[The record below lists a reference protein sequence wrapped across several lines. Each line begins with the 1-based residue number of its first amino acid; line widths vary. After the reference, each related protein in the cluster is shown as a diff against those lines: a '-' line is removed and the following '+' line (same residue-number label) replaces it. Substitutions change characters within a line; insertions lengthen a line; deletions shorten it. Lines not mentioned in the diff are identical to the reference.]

1 MDDVSGRR
9 SAKLMLK
16 KYMVDQ
22 LKEGMIV
29 GQAVHKEDMSVLL
42 GEGTV
47 LNQQMIDSLSERNIV
62 SIQIKED
69 DPEEEAPAPIPKAV
83 QPQGG
88 KVKTIPVKET
98 ILDTGYVKEYDACF
112 IELKSLYEVTK
123 AHGSVDKD
131 SAETLAQNIL
141 PLCSGA
147 KAVAHIHNM
156 TVSGEYLIHHSLHV
170 AILAGLMGKW
180 LKMSRKDQLRLITA
194 GFLIDIGNLRI
205 DQAILDKEG
214 VLTPDERKIMQRHP
228 NFGHEF
234 IMAGELGK
242 DKQIAEAVLQNHERN
257 DGSGYPEGLVKAQI
271 GDFAR
276 ILAIMD
282 MYDAMASNRSY
293 AKKRSPFEVFNILSD
308 DIMKGRLDTDY
319 GFRFIRR
326 VCHSLNGNW
335 VKLSNGEAGKIIY
348 IDESRLASLPV
359 VQTMDGEFI
368 DLNIRTDIKIEYLL
382 TSREIE
388 EE

>member
-1 MDDVSGRR
+1 
-9 SAKLMLK
+9 MLK
-16 KYMVDQ
+16 KYTVDQ
-22 LKEGMIV
+22 LKEGMVV
-29 GQAVHKEDMSVLL
+29 GQAVYKEDMSVLL

-62 SIQIKED
+62 SVEIREED
-69 DPEEEAPAPIPKAV
+69 GEEALAPMPQKSQGVQGAPA
-83 QPQGG
+83 
-88 KVKTIPVKET
+88 KTIPLKEP
-98 ILDTGYVKEYDACF
+98 ILDEGYVRDYGDCF
-112 IELKSLYEVTK
+112 IELKSLFEVTK

-156 TVSGEYLIHHSLHV
+156 TPKGEYTIHHSLHV

-180 LKMSRKDQLRLITA
+180 LKMPQKDQLRLITA
-194 GFLIDIGNLRI
+194 GSLILIGNLRI
-205 DQAILDKEG
+205 EQAMLDKEG
-214 VLTPDERKIMQRHP
+214 VLTPDERKIMQEHP
-228 NFGHEF
+228 KFGHEL
-234 IMAGELGK
+234 IMAGGLGE
-242 DKQIAEAVLQNHERN
+242 DKEIAEAVLQYHERG
-257 DGSGYPEGLVKAQI
+257 DGSGYPRGLVKEEI
-271 GDFAR
+271 GKFAR
-276 ILAIMD
+276 VLAIMD
-282 MYDAMASNRSY
+282 MYDAMASDRSY

-308 DIMKGRLDTDY
+308 DIMNGQLDTEF

-348 IDESRLASLPV
+348 IDESRLAALPV
-359 VQTMDGEFI
+359 VQTMDGEFM
-368 DLNIRTDIKIEYLL
+368 DLNLRTDVKVEYLL

>member
-1 MDDVSGRR
+1 
-9 SAKLMLK
+9 MLK
-16 KYMVDQ
+16 KYAVDQ
-22 LKEGMIV
+22 LKEGMVV
-29 GQAVHKEDMSVLL
+29 GQAVYKEDMSVLL

-62 SIQIKED
+62 SVEIR
-69 DPEEEAPAPIPKAV
+69 EEGGEEGPSPMPQK
-83 QPQGG
+83 PQGVQG
-88 KVKTIPVKET
+88 AAAKIIPLKEP
-98 ILDTGYVKEYDACF
+98 ILDEGYVRDYGDCF
-112 IELKSLYEVTK
+112 IELKSLFEVTK

-156 TVSGEYLIHHSLHV
+156 TVKGEYTIHHSLHV

-180 LKMSRKDQLRLITA
+180 LKMPQKDQLRLITA
-194 GFLIDIGNLRI
+194 GSLILIGNLRI
-205 DQAILDKEG
+205 EQAMLDKEG
-214 VLTPDERKIMQRHP
+214 ALTPDERKIMQEHP
-228 NFGHEF
+228 KFGHEL
-234 IMAGELGK
+234 IMAGGLGE
-242 DKQIAEAVLQNHERN
+242 DKEIAEAVLQYHERG
-257 DGSGYPEGLVKAQI
+257 DGSGYPRGLVKEEI
-271 GDFAR
+271 GKFAR
-276 ILAIMD
+276 VLAIMD
-282 MYDAMASNRSY
+282 MYDAMASDRSY

-308 DIMKGRLDTDY
+308 DIMNGQLDTEF

-348 IDESRLASLPV
+348 IDESRLAALPV
-359 VQTMDGEFI
+359 VQTMDGEFM
-368 DLNIRTDIKIEYLL
+368 DLNLRTDVKVEYLL

>member
-1 MDDVSGRR
+1 
-9 SAKLMLK
+9 MLK
-16 KYMVDQ
+16 KYTVDQ
-22 LKEGMIV
+22 LKEGMVV
-29 GQAVHKEDMSVLL
+29 GQAVYKEDMSVLL

-62 SIQIKED
+62 SVEIR
-69 DPEEEAPAPIPKAV
+69 EEGGEEVPSPMPQK
-83 QPQGG
+83 PQGVQG
-88 KVKTIPVKET
+88 EAAKIIPLKEP
-98 ILDTGYVKEYDACF
+98 ILDEGYVKDYGDCF
-112 IELKSLYEVTK
+112 IELKSLFEVTK

-131 SAETLAQNIL
+131 SAEVLAQNIL

-156 TVSGEYLIHHSLHV
+156 TLKGEYTIHHSLHV

-180 LKMSRKDQLRLITA
+180 LKMPQKDQLRLITA
-194 GFLIDIGNLRI
+194 GFLILIGNLRI
-205 DQAILDKEG
+205 EQAMLDKEG
-214 VLTPDERKIMQRHP
+214 VLTPDERKIMQEHP
-228 NFGHEF
+228 KFGHEL
-234 IMAGELGK
+234 IMAGGLGE
-242 DKQIAEAVLQNHERN
+242 DKEIAEAVLQYHERG
-257 DGSGYPEGLVKAQI
+257 DGSGYPRGLVKEEI
-271 GDFAR
+271 GKFAR
-276 ILAIMD
+276 VLAIMD
-282 MYDAMASNRSY
+282 MYDAMASDRSY

-308 DIMKGRLDTDY
+308 DIMNGQLDTEF

-348 IDESRLASLPV
+348 IDESRLAALPV
-359 VQTMDGEFI
+359 VQTMDGEFM
-368 DLNIRTDIKIEYLL
+368 DLNLRTDVKVEYLL

>member
-1 MDDVSGRR
+1 
-9 SAKLMLK
+9 MLK
-16 KYMVDQ
+16 KYTVDQ
-22 LKEGMIV
+22 LKEGMVV
-29 GQAVHKEDMSVLL
+29 GQTVYREDMSVLL

-62 SIQIKED
+62 SVEIRE
-69 DPEEEAPAPIPKAV
+69 EGGEEALAPM
-83 QPQGG
+83 PQRAQGTAE
-88 KVKTIPVKET
+88 KTIPLKEP
-98 ILDTGYVKEYDACF
+98 ILDEGYVRDYGECF
-112 IELKSLYEVTK
+112 IELKALFEVTK

-131 SAETLAQNIL
+131 SAEVLAQNIL

-156 TVSGEYLIHHSLHV
+156 TLKGEYTIHHSLHV

-180 LKMSRKDQLRLITA
+180 LKMPQKDQLRLITA
-194 GFLIDIGNLRI
+194 GFLILIGNLRI
-205 DQAILDKEG
+205 EKAMLDKEG
-214 VLTPDERKIMQRHP
+214 VLTPDERKIMQEHP
-228 NFGHEF
+228 KFGHEL
-234 IMAGELGK
+234 IMAGGLGE
-242 DKQIAEAVLQNHERN
+242 DKEIAEAVLQYHERG
-257 DGSGYPEGLVKAQI
+257 DGSGYPRGLLKEEI
-271 GDFAR
+271 GEFAR

-282 MYDAMASNRSY
+282 MYDAMASDRSY
-293 AKKRSPFEVFNILSD
+293 AKKRSPFEVFNILAD
-308 DIMKGRLDTDY
+308 DIMNGRLDTDF

-359 VQTMDGEFI
+359 VQTMDGEFM
-368 DLNIRTDIKIEYLL
+368 DLNLRTDVKAEYLL

>member
-1 MDDVSGRR
+1 
-9 SAKLMLK
+9 MLK
-16 KYMVDQ
+16 KYAVDQ
-22 LKEGMIV
+22 LKEGMVV
-29 GQAVHKEDMSVLL
+29 GQAVYKEDMSVLL

-62 SIQIKED
+62 SVEIREEG
-69 DPEEEAPAPIPKAV
+69 EEEVPSPMPQK
-83 QPQGG
+83 PQGVQG
-88 KVKTIPVKET
+88 AAAKIIPLKEP
-98 ILDTGYVKEYDACF
+98 ILDEGYVKDYGDCF
-112 IELKSLYEVTK
+112 IELKSLFEVTK

-156 TVSGEYLIHHSLHV
+156 TVKGEYTIHHSLHV

-180 LKMSRKDQLRLITA
+180 LKMPQKDQLRLITA
-194 GFLIDIGNLRI
+194 GSLILIGNLRI
-205 DQAILDKEG
+205 EQAMLDKEG
-214 VLTPDERKIMQRHP
+214 ALTPDERKIMQEHP
-228 NFGHEF
+228 KFGHEL
-234 IMAGELGK
+234 IMAGGLGE
-242 DKQIAEAVLQNHERN
+242 DKEIAEAVLQYHERG
-257 DGSGYPEGLVKAQI
+257 DGSGYPRGLVKEEI
-271 GDFAR
+271 GKFAR
-276 ILAIMD
+276 VLAIMD
-282 MYDAMASNRSY
+282 MYDAMASDRSY

-308 DIMKGRLDTDY
+308 DIMNGQLDTEF

-348 IDESRLASLPV
+348 IDESRLAALPV
-359 VQTMDGEFI
+359 VQTMDGEFM
-368 DLNIRTDIKIEYLL
+368 DLNLRTDVKVEYLL

>member
-1 MDDVSGRR
+1 
-9 SAKLMLK
+9 MLK
-16 KYMVDQ
+16 KYAVDQ
-22 LKEGMIV
+22 LKEGMVV
-29 GQAVHKEDMSVLL
+29 GQAVYKEDMSVLL

-62 SIQIKED
+62 SVEIR
-69 DPEEEAPAPIPKAV
+69 EEGGEEVPAPMPKRAQGV
-83 QPQGG
+83 QGAA
-88 KVKTIPVKET
+88 VKTIPLKEP
-98 ILDTGYVKEYDACF
+98 ILDEGYVRDYGECF
-112 IELKSLYEVTK
+112 IELKAIFEVTK

-131 SAETLAQNIL
+131 SAEVLAQNIL

-156 TVSGEYLIHHSLHV
+156 TLKGEYTIHHSLHV

-180 LKMSRKDQLRLITA
+180 LKMPQKDQLRLITA
-194 GFLIDIGNLRI
+194 GFLILIGNLRI
-205 DQAILDKEG
+205 EQAMLDKEG
-214 VLTPDERKIMQRHP
+214 ILTPDERKIMQEHP
-228 NFGHEF
+228 KFGHEL
-234 IMAGELGK
+234 IMAGGLGE
-242 DKQIAEAVLQNHERN
+242 DKEIAEAVLQYHERG
-257 DGSGYPEGLVKAQI
+257 DGSGYPRGLVKEEI
-271 GDFAR
+271 GKFAR
-276 ILAIMD
+276 VLAIMD
-282 MYDAMASNRSY
+282 MYDAMASDRSY

-308 DIMKGRLDTDY
+308 DIMNGQLDTEF

-348 IDESRLASLPV
+348 IDESRLAALPV
-359 VQTMDGEFI
+359 VQTMDGEFM
-368 DLNIRTDIKIEYLL
+368 DLNLRTDVKVEYLL

>member
-1 MDDVSGRR
+1 
-9 SAKLMLK
+9 MLK
-16 KYMVDQ
+16 KYTVDQ
-22 LKEGMIV
+22 LKEGMVV
-29 GQAVHKEDMSVLL
+29 GQAVYKEDMSVLL

-62 SIQIKED
+62 SVEIREED
-69 DPEEEAPAPIPKAV
+69 GEEALAPMPQKSQGVQGAPA
-83 QPQGG
+83 
-88 KVKTIPVKET
+88 KTIPLKEP
-98 ILDTGYVKEYDACF
+98 ILDEGYVKDYGDCF
-112 IELKSLYEVTK
+112 IELKSLFEVTK

-156 TVSGEYLIHHSLHV
+156 TPKGEYTIHHSLHV

-180 LKMSRKDQLRLITA
+180 LKMPQKDQLRLITA
-194 GFLIDIGNLRI
+194 GFLILIGNLRI
-205 DQAILDKEG
+205 EQAMLDKEG
-214 VLTPDERKIMQRHP
+214 VLTPDERKIMQEHP
-228 NFGHEF
+228 KFGHEL
-234 IMAGELGK
+234 IMAGGLGE
-242 DKQIAEAVLQNHERN
+242 DKEIAEAVLQYHERG
-257 DGSGYPEGLVKAQI
+257 DGSGYPRGLVKEEI
-271 GDFAR
+271 GKFAR
-276 ILAIMD
+276 VLAIMD
-282 MYDAMASNRSY
+282 MYDAMASDRSY

-308 DIMKGRLDTDY
+308 DIMNGQLDTEF

-359 VQTMDGEFI
+359 VQTMDGEFM
-368 DLNIRTDIKIEYLL
+368 DLNLRTDVKVEYLL

>member
-1 MDDVSGRR
+1 
-9 SAKLMLK
+9 MLK
-16 KYMVDQ
+16 KYAVDQ
-22 LKEGMIV
+22 LKEGMVV
-29 GQAVHKEDMSVLL
+29 GQAVYKEDMSVLL

-62 SIQIKED
+62 SVEIR
-69 DPEEEAPAPIPKAV
+69 EEGGEEVPAPMPKRAQGV
-83 QPQGG
+83 QGAA
-88 KVKTIPVKET
+88 VKTIPLKEP
-98 ILDTGYVKEYDACF
+98 ILDEGYVRDYGECF
-112 IELKSLYEVTK
+112 IELKAIFEVTK

-131 SAETLAQNIL
+131 SAEVLAQNIL

-156 TVSGEYLIHHSLHV
+156 TLKGEYTIHHSLHV

-180 LKMSRKDQLRLITA
+180 LKMPQKDQLRLITA
-194 GFLIDIGNLRI
+194 GFLILIGNLRI
-205 DQAILDKEG
+205 EQAMLDKEG
-214 VLTPDERKIMQRHP
+214 VLTPDERKIMQEHP
-228 NFGHEF
+228 KFGHEL
-234 IMAGELGK
+234 IMAGGLGE
-242 DKQIAEAVLQNHERN
+242 DKEIAEAVLQYHERG
-257 DGSGYPEGLVKAQI
+257 DGSGYPRGLVKEEI
-271 GDFAR
+271 GKFAR
-276 ILAIMD
+276 VLAIMD
-282 MYDAMASNRSY
+282 MYDAMASDRSY

-308 DIMKGRLDTDY
+308 DIMNGQLDTEF

-348 IDESRLASLPV
+348 IDESRLAALPV
-359 VQTMDGEFI
+359 VQTMDGEFM
-368 DLNIRTDIKIEYLL
+368 DLNLRTDVKVEYLL

>member
-1 MDDVSGRR
+1 
-9 SAKLMLK
+9 MLK
-16 KYMVDQ
+16 KYAVDQ
-22 LKEGMIV
+22 LKEGMVV
-29 GQAVHKEDMSVLL
+29 GQAVYKEDMSVLL

-62 SIQIKED
+62 SVEIREED
-69 DPEEEAPAPIPKAV
+69 GEEALAPMPQKSQGVQGAPA
-83 QPQGG
+83 
-88 KVKTIPVKET
+88 KTIPLKEP
-98 ILDTGYVKEYDACF
+98 ILDEGYVRDYGDCF
-112 IELKSLYEVTK
+112 IELKSLFEVTK

-156 TVSGEYLIHHSLHV
+156 TPKGEYTIHHSLHV

-180 LKMSRKDQLRLITA
+180 LKMPRKDQLRLITA
-194 GFLIDIGNLRI
+194 GALILIGNLRI
-205 DQAILDKEG
+205 EQAMLDKEG
-214 VLTPDERKIMQRHP
+214 VLTPDERKIMQEHP
-228 NFGHEF
+228 KFGHEL
-234 IMAGELGK
+234 IMAGGLGE
-242 DKQIAEAVLQNHERN
+242 DKEIAEAVLQYHERG
-257 DGSGYPEGLVKAQI
+257 DGSGYPRGLVKEEI
-271 GDFAR
+271 GKFAR
-276 ILAIMD
+276 VLAIMD
-282 MYDAMASNRSY
+282 MYDAMASDRSY
-293 AKKRSPFEVFNILSD
+293 AKKRSPFEGFNILSD
-308 DIMKGRLDTDY
+308 DIMNGQLDTEF

-348 IDESRLASLPV
+348 IDESRLAALPV
-359 VQTMDGEFI
+359 VQTMDGEFM
-368 DLNIRTDIKIEYLL
+368 DLNLRTDVKVEYLL

>member
-1 MDDVSGRR
+1 
-9 SAKLMLK
+9 MLK
-16 KYMVDQ
+16 KYAVDQ
-22 LKEGMIV
+22 LKEGMVV
-29 GQAVHKEDMSVLL
+29 GQAVYKEDMSVLL

-62 SIQIKED
+62 SVEIR
-69 DPEEEAPAPIPKAV
+69 EEGGEEVPAPMPKRAQGV
-83 QPQGG
+83 QGAA
-88 KVKTIPVKET
+88 VKTIPLKEP
-98 ILDTGYVKEYDACF
+98 ILDEGYVRDYGECF
-112 IELKSLYEVTK
+112 IELKAIFEVTK

-131 SAETLAQNIL
+131 SAEVLAQNIL

-156 TVSGEYLIHHSLHV
+156 TLKGEYTIHHSLHV

-180 LKMSRKDQLRLITA
+180 LKMPQKDQLRLITA
-194 GFLIDIGNLRI
+194 GFLILIGNLRI
-205 DQAILDKEG
+205 EQAMLDKEG
-214 VLTPDERKIMQRHP
+214 VLTPDERKIMQEHP
-228 NFGHEF
+228 KFGHEL
-234 IMAGELGK
+234 IMAGGLGE
-242 DKQIAEAVLQNHERN
+242 DEGIAEAVLQYHERG
-257 DGSGYPEGLVKAQI
+257 DGSGYPRGLVKEEI
-271 GDFAR
+271 GKFAR
-276 ILAIMD
+276 VLAIMD
-282 MYDAMASNRSY
+282 MYDAMASDRSY

-308 DIMKGRLDTDY
+308 DIMNGQLDTEF

-348 IDESRLASLPV
+348 IDESRLAALPV
-359 VQTMDGEFI
+359 VQTMDGEFM
-368 DLNIRTDIKIEYLL
+368 DLNLRTDVKVEYLL

>member
-1 MDDVSGRR
+1 
-9 SAKLMLK
+9 MLK
-16 KYMVDQ
+16 KYAVDQ
-22 LKEGMIV
+22 LKEGMVV
-29 GQAVHKEDMSVLL
+29 GQAVYKEDMSVLL

-62 SIQIKED
+62 SVEIREED
-69 DPEEEAPAPIPKAV
+69 GEEALAPMPQKSQGVQGAPA
-83 QPQGG
+83 
-88 KVKTIPVKET
+88 KTIPLKEP
-98 ILDTGYVKEYDACF
+98 ILDEGYVRDYGDCF
-112 IELKSLYEVTK
+112 IELKSLFEVTK

-156 TVSGEYLIHHSLHV
+156 TPKGEYTIHHSLHV

-180 LKMSRKDQLRLITA
+180 LKMPRKDQLRLITA
-194 GFLIDIGNLRI
+194 GALILIGNLRI
-205 DQAILDKEG
+205 EQAMLDKEG
-214 VLTPDERKIMQRHP
+214 VLTPDERKIMQEHP
-228 NFGHEF
+228 KFGHEL
-234 IMAGELGK
+234 IMAGGLGE
-242 DKQIAEAVLQNHERN
+242 DKEIAEAVLQYHERG
-257 DGSGYPEGLVKAQI
+257 DGSGYPRGLVKEEI
-271 GDFAR
+271 GKFAR

-282 MYDAMASNRSY
+282 MYDAMASDRSY

-308 DIMKGRLDTDY
+308 DIMNGQLDTEF

-348 IDESRLASLPV
+348 IDESRLAALPV
-359 VQTMDGEFI
+359 VQTMDGEFM
-368 DLNIRTDIKIEYLL
+368 DLNLRTDVKVEYLL

>member
-1 MDDVSGRR
+1 
-9 SAKLMLK
+9 MLK
-16 KYMVDQ
+16 KYAVDQ
-22 LKEGMIV
+22 LKEGMVV
-29 GQAVHKEDMSVLL
+29 GQAVYKEDMSVLL

-62 SIQIKED
+62 SVEIREEGGEEVSAPMPQRAQGTTSKTVPLKE
-69 DPEEEAPAPIPKAV
+69 P
-83 QPQGG
+83 
-88 KVKTIPVKET
+88 
-98 ILDTGYVKEYDACF
+98 ILDEGYVRDYGECF
-112 IELKSLYEVTK
+112 IELKALFEVTK
-123 AHGSVDKD
+123 AHASVDKD
-131 SAETLAQNIL
+131 SAEALAQNIL

-156 TVSGEYLIHHSLHV
+156 TLKGEYTIHHSLHV

-180 LKMSRKDQLRLITA
+180 LKMPQKDQLRLITA
-194 GFLIDIGNLRI
+194 GFLILIGNLRI
-205 DQAILDKEG
+205 EQAMLDKEG
-214 VLTPDERKIMQRHP
+214 ILTPDERKIMQEHP
-228 NFGHEF
+228 KFGHEL
-234 IMAGELGK
+234 IMAGGLGE
-242 DKQIAEAVLQNHERN
+242 DKEIAEAVLQYHERG
-257 DGSGYPEGLVKAQI
+257 DGSGYPRGLVKEEI
-271 GDFAR
+271 GEFAR

-282 MYDAMASNRSY
+282 MYDAMASDRSY

-308 DIMKGRLDTDY
+308 DIMNGRLDTEF

-359 VQTMDGEFI
+359 VQTMDGEFM
-368 DLNIRTDIKIEYLL
+368 DLNLRTDVKAEYLL

>member
-1 MDDVSGRR
+1 
-9 SAKLMLK
+9 MLK
-16 KYMVDQ
+16 KYAVDQ
-22 LKEGMIV
+22 LREGMVV
-29 GQAVHKEDMSVLL
+29 GQAVYKEDMSVLL

-62 SIQIKED
+62 SVEIR
-69 DPEEEAPAPIPKAV
+69 EEGGEEVPAPTSQRA
-83 QPQGG
+83 QGAAA
-88 KVKTIPVKET
+88 KTIPLKEP
-98 ILDTGYVKEYDACF
+98 ILDEGYVRDYGDCF
-112 IELKSLYEVTK
+112 IELKSLFEVTK

-131 SAETLAQNIL
+131 SAEALAQNIL

-156 TVSGEYLIHHSLHV
+156 TLKGEYTIHHSLHV

-180 LKMSRKDQLRLITA
+180 LKMPQKDQLRLITA
-194 GFLIDIGNLRI
+194 GSLILIGNLRI
-205 DQAILDKEG
+205 EQAMLDKEG
-214 VLTPDERKIMQRHP
+214 VLTPDERKIMQEHP
-228 NFGHEF
+228 KFGHEL
-234 IMAGELGK
+234 IMAGGLGE
-242 DKQIAEAVLQNHERN
+242 DKEIAEAVLQYHERG
-257 DGSGYPEGLVKAQI
+257 DGSGYPRGLVKEEI
-271 GDFAR
+271 GKFAR
-276 ILAIMD
+276 VLAIMD
-282 MYDAMASNRSY
+282 MYDAMASDRSY

-308 DIMKGRLDTDY
+308 DIMNGQLDTEF

-348 IDESRLASLPV
+348 IDESRLAALPV
-359 VQTMDGEFI
+359 VQTMDGEFM
-368 DLNIRTDIKIEYLL
+368 DLNLRTDVKAEYLL

>member
-1 MDDVSGRR
+1 
-9 SAKLMLK
+9 MLK
-16 KYMVDQ
+16 KYRVDQ
-22 LKEGMIV
+22 LKEGMVV
-29 GQAVHKEDMSVLL
+29 GQEIHKEDMSVLL

-47 LNQQMIDSLSERNIV
+47 LNRQMIDSLAERNIV
-62 SIQIKED
+62 SIQIREG
-69 DPEEEAPAPIPKAV
+69 EEEVAPIPKVA
-83 QPQGG
+83 QPKGA
-88 KVKTIPVKET
+88 KIKTIPVKEP
-98 ILDTGYVKEYDACF
+98 ILEVGYVKEYEACF

-123 AHGSVDKD
+123 AHGSVDKS

-156 TVSGEYLIHHSLHV
+156 AVKGEYLIHHSLHV

-180 LKMSRKDQLRLITA
+180 LKMPRKDQLRLITA

-205 DQAILDKEG
+205 EQAILDKEG
-214 VLTPDERKIMQRHP
+214 ALTPDERKLMQRHP
-228 NFGHEF
+228 NFGHEL
-234 IMAGELGK
+234 IMAGDLGK

-257 DGSGYPEGLVKAQI
+257 DGSGYPEGLVKEQI

-293 AKKRSPFEVFNILSD
+293 AKKRSPFDVFNILSD
-308 DIMKGRLDTDY
+308 DIMQGRLDTDY

-326 VCHSLNGNW
+326 VCHSLTGNW

-359 VQTMDGEFI
+359 VQTMEGDFI
-368 DLNIRTDIKIEYLL
+368 DLNIRTDIKVEYLL

>member
-1 MDDVSGRR
+1 
-9 SAKLMLK
+9 MLK
-16 KYMVDQ
+16 KYAVDQ
-22 LKEGMIV
+22 RKEGMVV
-29 GQAVHKEDMSVLL
+29 GQAVYKEDMSVLL

-62 SIQIKED
+62 SVEIREED
-69 DPEEEAPAPIPKAV
+69 GEEALAPMPQKSQGVQGAPA
-83 QPQGG
+83 
-88 KVKTIPVKET
+88 KTIPLKEP
-98 ILDTGYVKEYDACF
+98 ILDEGYVRDYGDCF
-112 IELKSLYEVTK
+112 IELKSLFEVTK

-156 TVSGEYLIHHSLHV
+156 TPKGEYTIHHSLHV

-180 LKMSRKDQLRLITA
+180 LKMPRKDQLRLITA
-194 GFLIDIGNLRI
+194 GALILIGNLRI
-205 DQAILDKEG
+205 EQAMLDKEG
-214 VLTPDERKIMQRHP
+214 VLTPDERKIMQEHP
-228 NFGHEF
+228 KFGHEL
-234 IMAGELGK
+234 IMAGGLGE
-242 DKQIAEAVLQNHERN
+242 DKEIAEAVLQYHERG
-257 DGSGYPEGLVKAQI
+257 DGSGYPRGLVKEEI
-271 GDFAR
+271 GKFAR

-282 MYDAMASNRSY
+282 MYDAMASDRSY

-308 DIMKGRLDTDY
+308 DIMNGQLDTEF

-335 VKLSNGEAGKIIY
+335 VKLSNDEAGKIIY
-348 IDESRLASLPV
+348 IDESRLAALPV
-359 VQTMDGEFI
+359 VQTMDGEFM
-368 DLNIRTDIKIEYLL
+368 DLNLRTDVKVEYLL

>member
-1 MDDVSGRR
+1 
-9 SAKLMLK
+9 MLK
-16 KYMVDQ
+16 KYAVDQ
-22 LKEGMIV
+22 LKEGMVV
-29 GQAVHKEDMSVLL
+29 GQAVYKEDMSVLL

-62 SIQIKED
+62 SVEIR
-69 DPEEEAPAPIPKAV
+69 EEGGEEGPSPMPQK
-83 QPQGG
+83 PQGVQG
-88 KVKTIPVKET
+88 AAAKIIPLKEP
-98 ILDTGYVKEYDACF
+98 ILDEGYVKDYGDCF
-112 IELKSLYEVTK
+112 IELKSLFEVTK

-156 TVSGEYLIHHSLHV
+156 TVKGEYTIHHSLHV

-180 LKMSRKDQLRLITA
+180 LKMPQKDQLRLITA
-194 GFLIDIGNLRI
+194 GSLILIGNLRI
-205 DQAILDKEG
+205 EQAMLDKEG
-214 VLTPDERKIMQRHP
+214 ALTPDERKIMQEHP
-228 NFGHEF
+228 KFGHEL
-234 IMAGELGK
+234 IMAGGLGE
-242 DKQIAEAVLQNHERN
+242 DKEIAEAVLQYHERG
-257 DGSGYPEGLVKAQI
+257 DGSGYPRGLVKEEI
-271 GDFAR
+271 GKFAR
-276 ILAIMD
+276 VLAIMD
-282 MYDAMASNRSY
+282 MYDAMASDRSY

-308 DIMKGRLDTDY
+308 DIMNGQLDTEF

-348 IDESRLASLPV
+348 IDESRLAALPV
-359 VQTMDGEFI
+359 VQTMDGEFM
-368 DLNIRTDIKIEYLL
+368 DLNLRTDVKVEYLL

>member
-1 MDDVSGRR
+1 
-9 SAKLMLK
+9 MLK
-16 KYMVDQ
+16 KYAVDQ
-22 LKEGMIV
+22 LKEGMVV
-29 GQAVHKEDMSVLL
+29 GQAVYKEDMSVLL

-62 SIQIKED
+62 SVEIR
-69 DPEEEAPAPIPKAV
+69 EEGGEEGPSPMPQK
-83 QPQGG
+83 PQGVQG
-88 KVKTIPVKET
+88 AAAKIIPLKEP
-98 ILDTGYVKEYDACF
+98 ILDEGYVKEYGDCF
-112 IELKSLYEVTK
+112 IELKSLFEVTK

-156 TVSGEYLIHHSLHV
+156 TVKGEYTIHHSLHV

-180 LKMSRKDQLRLITA
+180 LKMPQKDQLRLITA
-194 GFLIDIGNLRI
+194 GFLILIGNLRI
-205 DQAILDKEG
+205 EQAMLDKEG
-214 VLTPDERKIMQRHP
+214 VLTPDERKIMQEHP
-228 NFGHEF
+228 KFGHEL
-234 IMAGELGK
+234 IMAGGLGE
-242 DKQIAEAVLQNHERN
+242 DKEIAEAVLQYHERG
-257 DGSGYPEGLVKAQI
+257 DGSGYPRGLVKEEI
-271 GDFAR
+271 GKFAR
-276 ILAIMD
+276 VLAIMD
-282 MYDAMASNRSY
+282 MYDAMASDRSY

-308 DIMKGRLDTDY
+308 DIMNGQLDTEF

-348 IDESRLASLPV
+348 IDESRLAALPV
-359 VQTMDGEFI
+359 VQTMDGEFM
-368 DLNIRTDIKIEYLL
+368 DLNLRTDVKVEYLL

>member
-1 MDDVSGRR
+1 
-9 SAKLMLK
+9 MLK
-16 KYMVDQ
+16 KYAVDQ
-22 LKEGMIV
+22 LKEGMVV
-29 GQAVHKEDMSVLL
+29 GQAVYKEDMSVLL

-62 SIQIKED
+62 SVEIREED
-69 DPEEEAPAPIPKAV
+69 GEEALAPMPQKSQGVQGAPA
-83 QPQGG
+83 
-88 KVKTIPVKET
+88 KTIPLKEP
-98 ILDTGYVKEYDACF
+98 ILDEGYVRDYGDCF
-112 IELKSLYEVTK
+112 IELKSLFEVTK

-156 TVSGEYLIHHSLHV
+156 TPKGEYTIHHSLHV

-180 LKMSRKDQLRLITA
+180 LKMPRKDQLRLITA
-194 GFLIDIGNLRI
+194 GALILIGNLRI
-205 DQAILDKEG
+205 EQAMLDKEG
-214 VLTPDERKIMQRHP
+214 VLTPDERKIMQEHP
-228 NFGHEF
+228 KFGHEL
-234 IMAGELGK
+234 IMAGGLGE
-242 DKQIAEAVLQNHERN
+242 DKEIAEAVLQYHERG
-257 DGSGYPEGLVKAQI
+257 DGSGYPRGLVKEEI
-271 GDFAR
+271 CEFAR

-282 MYDAMASNRSY
+282 MYDAMASDRSY
-293 AKKRSPFEVFNILSD
+293 AKKRSPFEVFNILAD
-308 DIMKGRLDTDY
+308 DIMNGRLDTDF

-359 VQTMDGEFI
+359 VQTMDGEFM
-368 DLNIRTDIKIEYLL
+368 DLNLRTDIKAEYLL
-382 TSREIE
+382 TNREIE

>member
-1 MDDVSGRR
+1 
-9 SAKLMLK
+9 MLK
-16 KYMVDQ
+16 KYAVDQ
-22 LKEGMIV
+22 LKEGMVV
-29 GQAVHKEDMSVLL
+29 GQAVYKEDMSVLL

-62 SIQIKED
+62 SVEIREEG
-69 DPEEEAPAPIPKAV
+69 EEEGPSPMPQK
-83 QPQGG
+83 PQGVQG
-88 KVKTIPVKET
+88 AAAKIIPLKEP
-98 ILDTGYVKEYDACF
+98 ILDEGYVKDYGDCF
-112 IELKSLYEVTK
+112 IELKSLFEVTK

-156 TVSGEYLIHHSLHV
+156 TVKGEYTIHHSLHV

-180 LKMSRKDQLRLITA
+180 LKMPQKDQLRLITA
-194 GFLIDIGNLRI
+194 GALILIGNLRI
-205 DQAILDKEG
+205 EQAMLDKEG
-214 VLTPDERKIMQRHP
+214 ALTPDERKIMQEHP
-228 NFGHEF
+228 KFGHEL
-234 IMAGELGK
+234 IMAGGLGE
-242 DKQIAEAVLQNHERN
+242 DKEIAEAVLQYHERG
-257 DGSGYPEGLVKAQI
+257 DGSGYPRGLVKEEI
-271 GDFAR
+271 GKFAR
-276 ILAIMD
+276 VLAIMD
-282 MYDAMASNRSY
+282 MYDAMASDRSY

-308 DIMKGRLDTDY
+308 DIMNGQLDTEF

-348 IDESRLASLPV
+348 IDESRLAALPV
-359 VQTMDGEFI
+359 VQTMDGEFM
-368 DLNIRTDIKIEYLL
+368 DLNLRTDVKVEYLL

>member
-1 MDDVSGRR
+1 
-9 SAKLMLK
+9 MLK
-16 KYMVDQ
+16 KYAVDQ
-22 LKEGMIV
+22 LKEGMVV
-29 GQAVHKEDMSVLL
+29 GQAVYKEDMSVLL

-62 SIQIKED
+62 SVEIR
-69 DPEEEAPAPIPKAV
+69 EEGGEEGPSPMPQK
-83 QPQGG
+83 PQGVQG
-88 KVKTIPVKET
+88 AAAKIIPLKEP
-98 ILDTGYVKEYDACF
+98 ILDEGYVKEYGDCF
-112 IELKSLYEVTK
+112 IELKSLFEVTK

-156 TVSGEYLIHHSLHV
+156 TVKGEYTIHHSLHV

-180 LKMSRKDQLRLITA
+180 LKMPQKDQLRLITA
-194 GFLIDIGNLRI
+194 GSLILIGNLRI
-205 DQAILDKEG
+205 EQAMLDKEG
-214 VLTPDERKIMQRHP
+214 VLTPDERKIMQEHP
-228 NFGHEF
+228 KFGHEL
-234 IMAGELGK
+234 IMAGGLGE
-242 DKQIAEAVLQNHERN
+242 DKEIAEAVLQYHERG
-257 DGSGYPEGLVKAQI
+257 DGSGYPRGLVKEEI
-271 GDFAR
+271 GKFAR
-276 ILAIMD
+276 VLAIMD
-282 MYDAMASNRSY
+282 MYDAMASDRSY

-308 DIMKGRLDTDY
+308 DIMNGQLDTEF

-348 IDESRLASLPV
+348 IDESRLAALPV
-359 VQTMDGEFI
+359 VQTMDGEFM
-368 DLNIRTDIKIEYLL
+368 DLNLRTDVKVEYLL

>member
-1 MDDVSGRR
+1 
-9 SAKLMLK
+9 MLK
-16 KYMVDQ
+16 KYTVDQ
-22 LKEGMIV
+22 LKEGMVV
-29 GQAVHKEDMSVLL
+29 GQAVYKEDMSVLL

-62 SIQIKED
+62 SVEIREED
-69 DPEEEAPAPIPKAV
+69 GEEALAPMPQKSQGVQGAPA
-83 QPQGG
+83 
-88 KVKTIPVKET
+88 KTIPLKEP
-98 ILDTGYVKEYDACF
+98 ILDEGYVRDYGDCF
-112 IELKSLYEVTK
+112 IELKSLFEVTK

-156 TVSGEYLIHHSLHV
+156 TPKGEYTIHHSLHV

-180 LKMSRKDQLRLITA
+180 LKMPRKDQLRLITA
-194 GFLIDIGNLRI
+194 GALILIGNLRI
-205 DQAILDKEG
+205 EQAMLDKEG
-214 VLTPDERKIMQRHP
+214 VLTPDERKIMQEHP
-228 NFGHEF
+228 KFGHEL
-234 IMAGELGK
+234 IMAGGLGE
-242 DKQIAEAVLQNHERN
+242 DKEIAEAVLQYHERG
-257 DGSGYPEGLVKAQI
+257 DGSGYPRGLVKEEI
-271 GDFAR
+271 GKFAR

-282 MYDAMASNRSY
+282 MYDAMASDRSY

-308 DIMKGRLDTDY
+308 DIMNGQLDTEF

-335 VKLSNGEAGKIIY
+335 VKLSNDEAGKIIY
-348 IDESRLASLPV
+348 IDESRLAALPV
-359 VQTMDGEFI
+359 VQTMDGEFM
-368 DLNIRTDIKIEYLL
+368 DLNLRTDVKVEYLL

>member
-1 MDDVSGRR
+1 
-9 SAKLMLK
+9 MLK
-16 KYMVDQ
+16 KYAVDQ
-22 LKEGMIV
+22 LKEGMVV
-29 GQAVHKEDMSVLL
+29 GQAVYKEDMSVLL

-62 SIQIKED
+62 SVEIREKD
-69 DPEEEAPAPIPKAV
+69 GEEALAPMPQKSQGVQGAPA
-83 QPQGG
+83 
-88 KVKTIPVKET
+88 KTIPLKEP
-98 ILDTGYVKEYDACF
+98 ILDEGYVRDYGDCF
-112 IELKSLYEVTK
+112 IELKSLFEVTK

-156 TVSGEYLIHHSLHV
+156 TPKGEYTIHHSLHV

-180 LKMSRKDQLRLITA
+180 LKMPRKDQLRLITA
-194 GFLIDIGNLRI
+194 GALILIGNLRI
-205 DQAILDKEG
+205 EQAMLDKEG
-214 VLTPDERKIMQRHP
+214 VLTPDERKIMQEHP
-228 NFGHEF
+228 KFGHEL
-234 IMAGELGK
+234 IMAGGLGE
-242 DKQIAEAVLQNHERN
+242 DKEIAEAVLQYHERG
-257 DGSGYPEGLVKAQI
+257 DGSGYPRGLVKEEI
-271 GDFAR
+271 GKFAR

-282 MYDAMASNRSY
+282 MYDAMASDRSY

-308 DIMKGRLDTDY
+308 DIMNGQLDTEF

-335 VKLSNGEAGKIIY
+335 VKLSNDEAGKIIY
-348 IDESRLASLPV
+348 IDESRLAALPV
-359 VQTMDGEFI
+359 VQTMDGEFM
-368 DLNIRTDIKIEYLL
+368 DLNLRTDVKVEYLL

>member
-1 MDDVSGRR
+1 
-9 SAKLMLK
+9 MLK
-16 KYMVDQ
+16 KYAVDQ
-22 LKEGMIV
+22 LKEGMVV
-29 GQAVHKEDMSVLL
+29 GQAVYKEDMSVLL

-62 SIQIKED
+62 SVEIREED
-69 DPEEEAPAPIPKAV
+69 GEEALAPMPQKSQGVQGAPA
-83 QPQGG
+83 
-88 KVKTIPVKET
+88 KTIPLKEP
-98 ILDTGYVKEYDACF
+98 ILDEGYVRDYGECF
-112 IELKSLYEVTK
+112 IELKSLFEVTK

-156 TVSGEYLIHHSLHV
+156 TPKGEYTIHHSLHV

-180 LKMSRKDQLRLITA
+180 LKMPRKDQLRLITA
-194 GFLIDIGNLRI
+194 GALILIGNLRI
-205 DQAILDKEG
+205 EQAMLDKEG
-214 VLTPDERKIMQRHP
+214 VLTPDERKIMQEHP
-228 NFGHEF
+228 KFGHEL
-234 IMAGELGK
+234 IMAGGLGE
-242 DKQIAEAVLQNHERN
+242 DKEIAEAVLQYHERG
-257 DGSGYPEGLVKAQI
+257 DGSGYPRGLVKEEI
-271 GDFAR
+271 GKFAR

-282 MYDAMASNRSY
+282 MYDAMASDRSY

-308 DIMKGRLDTDY
+308 DIMNGQLDTEF

-335 VKLSNGEAGKIIY
+335 VKLSNDEAGKIIY
-348 IDESRLASLPV
+348 IDESRLAALPV
-359 VQTMDGEFI
+359 VQTMDGEFM
-368 DLNIRTDIKIEYLL
+368 DLNLRTDVKVEYLL

>member
-1 MDDVSGRR
+1 
-9 SAKLMLK
+9 MLK
-16 KYMVDQ
+16 KYAVDQ
-22 LKEGMIV
+22 LKEGMVV
-29 GQAVHKEDMSVLL
+29 GQAVYKEDMSVLL

-62 SIQIKED
+62 SVEIR
-69 DPEEEAPAPIPKAV
+69 EEGGEEGPSPMPQK
-83 QPQGG
+83 PQGVQG
-88 KVKTIPVKET
+88 AAAKIIPLKEP
-98 ILDTGYVKEYDACF
+98 ILDEGYVKEYGDCF
-112 IELKSLYEVTK
+112 IELKSLFEVTK

-131 SAETLAQNIL
+131 SAESLAQNIL

-156 TVSGEYLIHHSLHV
+156 TVKGEYTIHHSLHV

-180 LKMSRKDQLRLITA
+180 LKMPQKDQLRLITA
-194 GFLIDIGNLRI
+194 GSLILIGNLRI
-205 DQAILDKEG
+205 EQAMLDKEG
-214 VLTPDERKIMQRHP
+214 ALTPDERKIMQEHP
-228 NFGHEF
+228 KFGHEL
-234 IMAGELGK
+234 IMAGGLGE
-242 DKQIAEAVLQNHERN
+242 DKEIAEAVLQYHERG
-257 DGSGYPEGLVKAQI
+257 DGSGYPRGLVKEEI
-271 GDFAR
+271 GKFAR
-276 ILAIMD
+276 VLAIMD
-282 MYDAMASNRSY
+282 MYDAMASDRSY

-308 DIMKGRLDTDY
+308 DIMNGQLDTEF

-348 IDESRLASLPV
+348 IDESRLAALPV
-359 VQTMDGEFI
+359 VQTMDGEFM
-368 DLNIRTDIKIEYLL
+368 DLNLRTDVKVEYLL

>member
-1 MDDVSGRR
+1 
-9 SAKLMLK
+9 MLK
-16 KYMVDQ
+16 KYAVDQ
-22 LKEGMIV
+22 LKEGMVV
-29 GQAVHKEDMSVLL
+29 GQAVYKEDMSVLL

-62 SIQIKED
+62 SVEIR
-69 DPEEEAPAPIPKAV
+69 EEGGEEVPAPMPKRAQGV
-83 QPQGG
+83 QGAA
-88 KVKTIPVKET
+88 VKTIPLKEP
-98 ILDTGYVKEYDACF
+98 ILDEGYVRDYGECF
-112 IELKSLYEVTK
+112 IELKAIFEVTK

-131 SAETLAQNIL
+131 SAEVLAQNIL

-156 TVSGEYLIHHSLHV
+156 TLKGEYTIHHSLHV

-180 LKMSRKDQLRLITA
+180 LKMPQKDQLRLITA
-194 GFLIDIGNLRI
+194 GFLILIGNLRI
-205 DQAILDKEG
+205 EQAMLDKEG
-214 VLTPDERKIMQRHP
+214 VLTPDERKIMQEHP
-228 NFGHEF
+228 KFGHEL
-234 IMAGELGK
+234 IMAGGLGE
-242 DKQIAEAVLQNHERN
+242 DKEIAEAVLQYHERG
-257 DGSGYPEGLVKAQI
+257 DGSGYPRGLVKEEI
-271 GDFAR
+271 GKFAR
-276 ILAIMD
+276 VLAIMD
-282 MYDAMASNRSY
+282 MYDAMASDRSY

-308 DIMKGRLDTDY
+308 DIMNGQLDTEF

-348 IDESRLASLPV
+348 IDESRLAALPV
-359 VQTMDGEFI
+359 VQTMDGEVM
-368 DLNIRTDIKIEYLL
+368 DLNLRTDVKVEYLL

>member
-1 MDDVSGRR
+1 
-9 SAKLMLK
+9 MLK
-16 KYMVDQ
+16 KYAVDQ
-22 LKEGMIV
+22 LKEGMVV
-29 GQAVHKEDMSVLL
+29 GQAVYKEDMSVLL

-62 SIQIKED
+62 SVEIR
-69 DPEEEAPAPIPKAV
+69 EEGGEEGPSPMPQK
-83 QPQGG
+83 PQGVQG
-88 KVKTIPVKET
+88 AAAKIIPLKEP
-98 ILDTGYVKEYDACF
+98 ILDEGYVKEYGDCF
-112 IELKSLYEVTK
+112 IELKSLFEVTK

-131 SAETLAQNIL
+131 SAESLAQNIL

-156 TVSGEYLIHHSLHV
+156 TVKGEYTIHHSLHV

-180 LKMSRKDQLRLITA
+180 LKMPQKDQLRLITA
-194 GFLIDIGNLRI
+194 GSLILIGNLRI
-205 DQAILDKEG
+205 EQAMLDKEG
-214 VLTPDERKIMQRHP
+214 ALTPDERKIMQEHP
-228 NFGHEF
+228 KFGHEL
-234 IMAGELGK
+234 IMAGGLGE
-242 DKQIAEAVLQNHERN
+242 DKEIAEAVLQYHERG
-257 DGSGYPEGLVKAQI
+257 DGSGYPRGLVKEEI
-271 GDFAR
+271 GEFAR

-282 MYDAMASNRSY
+282 MYDAMASDRSY

-308 DIMKGRLDTDY
+308 DIMNGQLDTEF

-348 IDESRLASLPV
+348 IDESRLAALPV
-359 VQTMDGEFI
+359 VQTMDGEFM
-368 DLNIRTDIKIEYLL
+368 DLNLRTDVKVEYLL

>member
-1 MDDVSGRR
+1 
-9 SAKLMLK
+9 MLK
-16 KYMVDQ
+16 KYAVDQ
-22 LKEGMIV
+22 LKEGMVV
-29 GQAVHKEDMSVLL
+29 GQAVYKEDMSVLL

-62 SIQIKED
+62 SVEIR
-69 DPEEEAPAPIPKAV
+69 EEGGEEVPAPMPKRAQGV
-83 QPQGG
+83 QGAA
-88 KVKTIPVKET
+88 VKTIPLKEP
-98 ILDTGYVKEYDACF
+98 ILDEGYVRDYGECF
-112 IELKSLYEVTK
+112 IELKAIFEVTK

-131 SAETLAQNIL
+131 SAEALAQNIL

-156 TVSGEYLIHHSLHV
+156 TLKGEYTIHHSLHV

-180 LKMSRKDQLRLITA
+180 LKMPQKDQLRLITA
-194 GFLIDIGNLRI
+194 GFLILIGNLRI
-205 DQAILDKEG
+205 EQAMLDKEG
-214 VLTPDERKIMQRHP
+214 VLTPDERKIMQEHP
-228 NFGHEF
+228 KFGHEL
-234 IMAGELGK
+234 IMAGGLGE
-242 DKQIAEAVLQNHERN
+242 DKEIAEAVLQYHERC
-257 DGSGYPEGLVKAQI
+257 DGSGYPRGLVKEEI
-271 GDFAR
+271 GEFAR
-276 ILAIMD
+276 ILALMD
-282 MYDAMASNRSY
+282 MYDAMASDRSY

-308 DIMKGRLDTDY
+308 DIMNGRLDTEF

-359 VQTMDGEFI
+359 VQTMDGEFM
-368 DLNIRTDIKIEYLL
+368 DLNLRTDVKAEYLL

>member
-1 MDDVSGRR
+1 
-9 SAKLMLK
+9 MLK
-16 KYMVDQ
+16 KYAVDQ
-22 LKEGMIV
+22 LKEGMVV
-29 GQAVHKEDMSVLL
+29 GQAVYKEDMSVLL

-62 SIQIKED
+62 SVEIREEG
-69 DPEEEAPAPIPKAV
+69 EEEGPSPMPQK
-83 QPQGG
+83 PQGVQG
-88 KVKTIPVKET
+88 AAAKIIPLKEP
-98 ILDTGYVKEYDACF
+98 ILDEGYVKDYGDCF
-112 IELKSLYEVTK
+112 IELKSLFEVTK

-156 TVSGEYLIHHSLHV
+156 TVKGEYTIHHSLHV

-180 LKMSRKDQLRLITA
+180 LKMPQKDQLRLITA
-194 GFLIDIGNLRI
+194 GSLILIGNLRI
-205 DQAILDKEG
+205 EQAMLDKEG
-214 VLTPDERKIMQRHP
+214 ALTPDERKIMQEHP
-228 NFGHEF
+228 KFGHEL
-234 IMAGELGK
+234 IMAGGLGE
-242 DKQIAEAVLQNHERN
+242 DKEIAEAVLQYHERG
-257 DGSGYPEGLVKAQI
+257 DGSGYPRGLVKEEI
-271 GDFAR
+271 GKFAR
-276 ILAIMD
+276 VLAIMD
-282 MYDAMASNRSY
+282 MYDAMASDRSY

-308 DIMKGRLDTDY
+308 DIMNGQLDTEF

-348 IDESRLASLPV
+348 IDESRLAALPV
-359 VQTMDGEFI
+359 VQTMDGEFM
-368 DLNIRTDIKIEYLL
+368 DLNLRTDVKVEYLL

>member
-1 MDDVSGRR
+1 
-9 SAKLMLK
+9 MLK
-16 KYMVDQ
+16 KYAVDQ
-22 LKEGMIV
+22 LKEGMVV
-29 GQAVHKEDMSVLL
+29 GQAVYKEDMSVLL

-62 SIQIKED
+62 SVEIREED
-69 DPEEEAPAPIPKAV
+69 GEEALAPMPQKSQGVQGAPA
-83 QPQGG
+83 
-88 KVKTIPVKET
+88 KTIPLKEP
-98 ILDTGYVKEYDACF
+98 ILDEGYVRDYGDCF
-112 IELKSLYEVTK
+112 IELKSLFEVTK

-156 TVSGEYLIHHSLHV
+156 TPKGEYTIHHSLHV

-180 LKMSRKDQLRLITA
+180 LKMPRKDQLRLITA
-194 GFLIDIGNLRI
+194 GALILIGNLRI
-205 DQAILDKEG
+205 EQAMLDKEG
-214 VLTPDERKIMQRHP
+214 VLTPDERKIMQEHP
-228 NFGHEF
+228 KFGHEL
-234 IMAGELGK
+234 IMAGGLGE
-242 DKQIAEAVLQNHERN
+242 DKEIAEAVLQYHERG
-257 DGSGYPEGLVKAQI
+257 DGSGYPRGLVKEEI
-271 GDFAR
+271 GKFAR

-282 MYDAMASNRSY
+282 MYDAMASDRSY

-308 DIMKGRLDTDY
+308 DIMNGQLDTEF

-335 VKLSNGEAGKIIY
+335 VKLSNDEAGKIIY
-348 IDESRLASLPV
+348 IDESRLAALPV
-359 VQTMDGEFI
+359 VQTMDGEFM
-368 DLNIRTDIKIEYLL
+368 DLNLRTDVKVEYLL

>member
-1 MDDVSGRR
+1 
-9 SAKLMLK
+9 MLK
-16 KYMVDQ
+16 KYAVDQ
-22 LKEGMIV
+22 LKEGMVV
-29 GQAVHKEDMSVLL
+29 GQAVYKEDMSVLL

-62 SIQIKED
+62 SVEIR
-69 DPEEEAPAPIPKAV
+69 EEGGEEGPSPMPQK
-83 QPQGG
+83 PQGVQG
-88 KVKTIPVKET
+88 AAAKIIPLKEP
-98 ILDTGYVKEYDACF
+98 ILDEGYVKDYGDCF
-112 IELKSLYEVTK
+112 IELKSLFEVTK

-156 TVSGEYLIHHSLHV
+156 TLKGEYTIHHSLHV

-180 LKMSRKDQLRLITA
+180 LKMPQKDQLRLITA
-194 GFLIDIGNLRI
+194 GFLILIGNLRI
-205 DQAILDKEG
+205 EKAMLDKEG
-214 VLTPDERKIMQRHP
+214 VLTPDERKIMQEHP
-228 NFGHEF
+228 KFGHEL
-234 IMAGELGK
+234 IMAGGLGE
-242 DKQIAEAVLQNHERN
+242 DEEIAEAVLQYHERG
-257 DGSGYPEGLVKAQI
+257 DGSGYPRGLVKEEI
-271 GDFAR
+271 GEFAR

-282 MYDAMASNRSY
+282 MYDAMASDRSY
-293 AKKRSPFEVFNILSD
+293 AKKRSPFEVFNILAD
-308 DIMKGRLDTDY
+308 DIMNGRLDTDF

-359 VQTMDGEFI
+359 VQTMDGEFM
-368 DLNIRTDIKIEYLL
+368 DLNLRTDVKAEYLL

>member
-1 MDDVSGRR
+1 
-9 SAKLMLK
+9 MLK
-16 KYMVDQ
+16 KYAVDQ
-22 LKEGMIV
+22 LKEGMVV
-29 GQAVHKEDMSVLL
+29 GQAVYKEDMSVLL

-62 SIQIKED
+62 SVEIREED
-69 DPEEEAPAPIPKAV
+69 GEEALAPMPQKSQGVQGAPA
-83 QPQGG
+83 
-88 KVKTIPVKET
+88 KTIPLKEP
-98 ILDTGYVKEYDACF
+98 ILDEGYVRDYGDCF
-112 IELKSLYEVTK
+112 IELKSLFEVTK

-156 TVSGEYLIHHSLHV
+156 TPKGEYTIHHSLHV

-180 LKMSRKDQLRLITA
+180 LKMPRKDQLRLITA
-194 GFLIDIGNLRI
+194 GALILIGNLRI
-205 DQAILDKEG
+205 EQAMLDKEG
-214 VLTPDERKIMQRHP
+214 VLTPDERKIMQEHP
-228 NFGHEF
+228 KFGHEL
-234 IMAGELGK
+234 IMAGVLGE
-242 DKQIAEAVLQNHERN
+242 DKEIAEAVLQYHERG
-257 DGSGYPEGLVKAQI
+257 DGSGYPRGLVKEEI
-271 GDFAR
+271 GKFAR

-282 MYDAMASNRSY
+282 MYDAMASDRSY

-308 DIMKGRLDTDY
+308 DIMNGQLDTEF

-335 VKLSNGEAGKIIY
+335 VKLSNDEAGKIIY
-348 IDESRLASLPV
+348 IDESRLAALPV
-359 VQTMDGEFI
+359 VQTMDGEFM
-368 DLNIRTDIKIEYLL
+368 DLNLRTDVKVEYLL

>member
-1 MDDVSGRR
+1 
-9 SAKLMLK
+9 MLK
-16 KYMVDQ
+16 KYAVDQ
-22 LKEGMIV
+22 LKEGMVV
-29 GQAVHKEDMSVLL
+29 GQAVYKEDMSVLL

-62 SIQIKED
+62 SVEIREED
-69 DPEEEAPAPIPKAV
+69 GEEALAPMPQKSQGVQGAPA
-83 QPQGG
+83 
-88 KVKTIPVKET
+88 KTIPLKEP
-98 ILDTGYVKEYDACF
+98 ILDEGYVRDYGDCF
-112 IELKSLYEVTK
+112 IELKSLFEVTK

-156 TVSGEYLIHHSLHV
+156 TPKGEYTIHHSLHV

-180 LKMSRKDQLRLITA
+180 LKMPRKDQLRLITA
-194 GFLIDIGNLRI
+194 GALIPIGNLRI
-205 DQAILDKEG
+205 EQAMLDKEG
-214 VLTPDERKIMQRHP
+214 VLTPDERKIMQEHP
-228 NFGHEF
+228 KFGHEL
-234 IMAGELGK
+234 IMAGGLGE
-242 DKQIAEAVLQNHERN
+242 DKEIAEAVLQYHERG
-257 DGSGYPEGLVKAQI
+257 DGSGYPRGLVKEEI
-271 GDFAR
+271 GKFAR

-282 MYDAMASNRSY
+282 MYDAMASDRSY

-308 DIMKGRLDTDY
+308 DIMNGQLDTEF

-335 VKLSNGEAGKIIY
+335 VKLSNDEAGKIIY
-348 IDESRLASLPV
+348 IDESRLAALPV
-359 VQTMDGEFI
+359 VQTMDGEFM
-368 DLNIRTDIKIEYLL
+368 DLNLRTDVKVEYLL

>member
-1 MDDVSGRR
+1 
-9 SAKLMLK
+9 MLK
-16 KYMVDQ
+16 KYAVDQ
-22 LKEGMIV
+22 LKEGMVV
-29 GQAVHKEDMSVLL
+29 GQAVYKEDMSVLL

-62 SIQIKED
+62 SVEIREED
-69 DPEEEAPAPIPKAV
+69 GEEALAPMPQKSQGVQGAPA
-83 QPQGG
+83 
-88 KVKTIPVKET
+88 KTIPLKEP
-98 ILDTGYVKEYDACF
+98 ILDEGYVRDYGDCF
-112 IELKSLYEVTK
+112 IELKSLFEVTK

-156 TVSGEYLIHHSLHV
+156 TPKGEYTIHHSLHV

-180 LKMSRKDQLRLITA
+180 LKMPRKDQLRLITA
-194 GFLIDIGNLRI
+194 GSLILIGNLRI
-205 DQAILDKEG
+205 EQAMLDKEG
-214 VLTPDERKIMQRHP
+214 VLTPDERKIMQEHP
-228 NFGHEF
+228 KFGHEL
-234 IMAGELGK
+234 IMAGGLGE
-242 DKQIAEAVLQNHERN
+242 DKEIAEAVLQYHERG
-257 DGSGYPEGLVKAQI
+257 DGSGYPRGLVKEEI
-271 GDFAR
+271 GKFAR

-282 MYDAMASNRSY
+282 MYDAMASDRSY

-308 DIMKGRLDTDY
+308 DIMNGQLDTEF

-335 VKLSNGEAGKIIY
+335 VKLSNDEAGKIIY
-348 IDESRLASLPV
+348 IDESRLAALPV
-359 VQTMDGEFI
+359 VQTMDGEFM
-368 DLNIRTDIKIEYLL
+368 DLNLRTDVKVEYLL

>member
-1 MDDVSGRR
+1 
-9 SAKLMLK
+9 MLK
-16 KYMVDQ
+16 KYAVDQ
-22 LKEGMIV
+22 LKEGMVV
-29 GQAVHKEDMSVLL
+29 GQAVYKEDMSVLL

-62 SIQIKED
+62 SVEIREED
-69 DPEEEAPAPIPKAV
+69 GEEALAPMPQKSQGVQGAPA
-83 QPQGG
+83 
-88 KVKTIPVKET
+88 KTIPLKEP
-98 ILDTGYVKEYDACF
+98 ILDEGYVRDYGDCF
-112 IELKSLYEVTK
+112 IELKSLFEVTK

-156 TVSGEYLIHHSLHV
+156 TPKGEYTIHHSLHV

-180 LKMSRKDQLRLITA
+180 LKMPRKDQLRLITA
-194 GFLIDIGNLRI
+194 GALILIGNLRI
-205 DQAILDKEG
+205 EQAMLDKEG
-214 VLTPDERKIMQRHP
+214 VLTPDERKIMQEHP
-228 NFGHEF
+228 KFGHEL
-234 IMAGELGK
+234 IMAGGLGE
-242 DKQIAEAVLQNHERN
+242 DKEIAEAVLQYHERG
-257 DGSGYPEGLVKAQI
+257 DGSGYPRGLVKEEI
-271 GDFAR
+271 GKFAR

-282 MYDAMASNRSY
+282 MYDAMASDRSY

-308 DIMKGRLDTDY
+308 DIMNGQLDTEF

-335 VKLSNGEAGKIIY
+335 VKLSNDEAGKIIY
-348 IDESRLASLPV
+348 IDESRLTALPV
-359 VQTMDGEFI
+359 VQTMDGEFM
-368 DLNIRTDIKIEYLL
+368 DLNLRTDVKVEYLL

>member
-1 MDDVSGRR
+1 
-9 SAKLMLK
+9 MLK
-16 KYMVDQ
+16 KYAVDQ
-22 LKEGMIV
+22 LKEGMVV
-29 GQAVHKEDMSVLL
+29 GQAVYKEDMSVLL

-62 SIQIKED
+62 SVEIR
-69 DPEEEAPAPIPKAV
+69 EEGGEEGPSPMPQK
-83 QPQGG
+83 PQGVQG
-88 KVKTIPVKET
+88 AAAKIIPLKEP
-98 ILDTGYVKEYDACF
+98 ILDEGYVKDYGDCF
-112 IELKSLYEVTK
+112 IELKSLFEVTK

-156 TVSGEYLIHHSLHV
+156 TVKGEYTIHHSLHV

-180 LKMSRKDQLRLITA
+180 LKMPQKDQLRLITA
-194 GFLIDIGNLRI
+194 GALILIGNLRI
-205 DQAILDKEG
+205 EQAMLDKEG
-214 VLTPDERKIMQRHP
+214 VLTPDERKIMQEHP
-228 NFGHEF
+228 KFGHEL
-234 IMAGELGK
+234 IMAGGLGE
-242 DKQIAEAVLQNHERN
+242 DKEIAEAVLQYHERG
-257 DGSGYPEGLVKAQI
+257 DGSGYPRGLVKEEI
-271 GDFAR
+271 GKFAR
-276 ILAIMD
+276 VLAIMD
-282 MYDAMASNRSY
+282 MYDAMASDRSY

-308 DIMKGRLDTDY
+308 DIMNGQLDTEF

-348 IDESRLASLPV
+348 IDESRLAALPV
-359 VQTMDGEFI
+359 VQTMDGEFM
-368 DLNIRTDIKIEYLL
+368 DLNLRTDVKVEYLL

>member
-1 MDDVSGRR
+1 
-9 SAKLMLK
+9 MLK
-16 KYMVDQ
+16 KYAVDQ
-22 LKEGMIV
+22 LKEGMVV
-29 GQAVHKEDMSVLL
+29 GQAVYKEDMSVLL

-62 SIQIKED
+62 SVEIREED
-69 DPEEEAPAPIPKAV
+69 GEEALAPMPQKSQGVQGAPA
-83 QPQGG
+83 
-88 KVKTIPVKET
+88 KTIPLKEP
-98 ILDTGYVKEYDACF
+98 ILDEGYVRDYGDCF
-112 IELKSLYEVTK
+112 IELKSLFEVTK

-156 TVSGEYLIHHSLHV
+156 TPKGEYTIHHSLHV

-180 LKMSRKDQLRLITA
+180 LKMPRKDQLRLITA
-194 GFLIDIGNLRI
+194 GALILIGNLRI
-205 DQAILDKEG
+205 EQAMLDKEG
-214 VLTPDERKIMQRHP
+214 VLTPDERKIMQEHP
-228 NFGHEF
+228 KFGHEL
-234 IMAGELGK
+234 IMAGGLGE
-242 DKQIAEAVLQNHERN
+242 DKEIAEAVLQYHERG
-257 DGSGYPEGLVKAQI
+257 DGSGYPRGLVKEEI
-271 GDFAR
+271 GKFAR

-282 MYDAMASNRSY
+282 MYDAMASDRSY

-308 DIMKGRLDTDY
+308 DIMNGQLDTEF

-335 VKLSNGEAGKIIY
+335 VKLSNDEAGKIIY
-348 IDESRLASLPV
+348 IDESRLAALPV
-359 VQTMDGEFI
+359 VQTMDGEFM
-368 DLNIRTDIKIEYLL
+368 DLNLRTDVKVEYRL

>member
-1 MDDVSGRR
+1 
-9 SAKLMLK
+9 MLK
-16 KYMVDQ
+16 KYAVDQ
-22 LKEGMIV
+22 LKEGMVV
-29 GQAVHKEDMSVLL
+29 GQAVYKEDMSVLL

-62 SIQIKED
+62 SVEIREED
-69 DPEEEAPAPIPKAV
+69 GEEALAPMPQKSQGVQGAPA
-83 QPQGG
+83 
-88 KVKTIPVKET
+88 KTIPLKEP
-98 ILDTGYVKEYDACF
+98 ILDEGYVRDYGDCF
-112 IELKSLYEVTK
+112 IELKSLFEVTK

-156 TVSGEYLIHHSLHV
+156 TPKGEYTIHHSLHV

-180 LKMSRKDQLRLITA
+180 LKMPQKDQLRLITA
-194 GFLIDIGNLRI
+194 GALILIGNLRI
-205 DQAILDKEG
+205 EQAMLDKEG
-214 VLTPDERKIMQRHP
+214 VLTPDERKIMQEHP
-228 NFGHEF
+228 KFGHEL
-234 IMAGELGK
+234 IMAGGLGE
-242 DKQIAEAVLQNHERN
+242 DKEIAEAVLQYHERG
-257 DGSGYPEGLVKAQI
+257 DGSGYPRGLVKEEI
-271 GDFAR
+271 GKFAR

-282 MYDAMASNRSY
+282 MYDAMASDRSY

-308 DIMKGRLDTDY
+308 DIMNGQLDTEF

-335 VKLSNGEAGKIIY
+335 VKLSNDEAGKIIY
-348 IDESRLASLPV
+348 IDESRLAALPV
-359 VQTMDGEFI
+359 VQTMDGEFM
-368 DLNIRTDIKIEYLL
+368 DLNLRTDVKVEYLL

>member
-1 MDDVSGRR
+1 
-9 SAKLMLK
+9 MLK
-16 KYMVDQ
+16 KYAVDQ
-22 LKEGMIV
+22 LKEGMVV
-29 GQAVHKEDMSVLL
+29 GQAVYKEDMSVLL

-62 SIQIKED
+62 SVEIREED
-69 DPEEEAPAPIPKAV
+69 GEEALAPMPQKSQGVQGAPA
-83 QPQGG
+83 
-88 KVKTIPVKET
+88 KTIPLKEP
-98 ILDTGYVKEYDACF
+98 ILDEGYVRDYGDCF
-112 IELKSLYEVTK
+112 IELKSLFEVTK

-156 TVSGEYLIHHSLHV
+156 TVKGEYTIHHSLHV

-180 LKMSRKDQLRLITA
+180 LKMPQKDQLRLITA
-194 GFLIDIGNLRI
+194 GSLILIGNLRI
-205 DQAILDKEG
+205 EQAMLDKEG
-214 VLTPDERKIMQRHP
+214 ALTPDERKIMQEHP
-228 NFGHEF
+228 KFGHEL
-234 IMAGELGK
+234 IMAGGLGE
-242 DKQIAEAVLQNHERN
+242 DKEIAEAVLQYHERG
-257 DGSGYPEGLVKAQI
+257 DGSGYPRGLVKEEI
-271 GDFAR
+271 GKFAR
-276 ILAIMD
+276 VLAIMD
-282 MYDAMASNRSY
+282 MYDAMASDRSY

-308 DIMKGRLDTDY
+308 DIMNGQLDTEF

-348 IDESRLASLPV
+348 IDESRLAALPV
-359 VQTMDGEFI
+359 VQTMDGEFM
-368 DLNIRTDIKIEYLL
+368 DLNLRTDVKVEYLL